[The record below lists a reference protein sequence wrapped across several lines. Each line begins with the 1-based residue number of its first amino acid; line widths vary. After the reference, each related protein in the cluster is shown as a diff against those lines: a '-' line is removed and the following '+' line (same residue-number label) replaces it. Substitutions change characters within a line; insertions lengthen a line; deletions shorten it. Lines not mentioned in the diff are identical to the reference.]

1 MNFSN
6 YYHLNKYYLSI
17 SILFNIIIVYI
28 TYEKKINQVNIP
40 ELNYYNSQTLK
51 FLFQSKTC
59 PLTLFLFSS
68 IKKNND
74 SIPIKE
80 INLKDKNYFIT
91 YFEDDGNYN
100 QYYEILR
107 KNGLIKSKYKYG
119 KHNLFI
125 SKLFNDY
132 FSGKNYDI
140 YDLDKFQKV
149 YRFYSSYY
157 LFNKDIFYK
166 FYAEMKTHFYEEFK
180 YMPETYIY
188 PEQKDVIFNKFKNYN
203 LDLNNLWLVKP
214 NDKCA
219 GIGISLFNS
228 LENIKF
234 KEFVITKYIT
244 NLNLIKGKKYDL
256 RLYAL
261 ITGLKPLRIYF
272 YNEGNVRIASEKYY
286 LNKSFIGN
294 KYIHLTNIDLNKNN
308 KNYINPNNT
317 NDYNSNMY
325 NILMYEK
332 YLKKLNIEYSDIK
345 EKIKD
350 LIIKSIISVYRNL
363 TEENELLNV
372 SDRSFYNLLGF
383 DILITDKFEPILCE
397 INYNP
402 TMEIHNNFEKENK
415 TNLFLDTLNLIGIVP
430 YSKISN
436 KPLKNEIKFKRDI
449 DDSINNAFCEL
460 ERPRGGYELIFP
472 LKKNINKYKRYFI
485 YNIEENKIFWS
496 KILS

>member
-1 MNFSN
+1 M
-6 YYHLNKYYLSI
+6 
-17 SILFNIIIVYI
+17 
-28 TYEKKINQVNIP
+28 
-40 ELNYYNSQTLK
+40 
-51 FLFQSKTC
+51 
-59 PLTLFLFSS
+59 
-68 IKKNND
+68 
-74 SIPIKE
+74 
-80 INLKDKNYFIT
+80 
-91 YFEDDGNYN
+91 
-100 QYYEILR
+100 
-107 KNGLIKSKYKYG
+107 
-119 KHNLFI
+119 
-125 SKLFNDY
+125 FNDY